1 MYKEI
6 EEMDM
11 KEIEAMFSKP
21 PCLKRETIDRLFIQ
35 REKLIKIAE
44 KEIIDRIAKC
54 QSLVEV
60 ADIEIELRQEGFGFS
75 WDVSLALQN
84 KEATLRFRERGH
96 N

>member
-6 EEMDM
+6 EKMDM
-11 KEIEAMFSKP
+11 KEIEAMFYKP
-21 PCLKRETIDRLFIQ
+21 HLKEETIDRLFAQ
-35 REKLIKIAE
+35 RKKLVKIAE
-44 KEIIDRIAKC
+44 KEIIDRIEKC

-84 KEATLRFRERGH
+84 KQVTLRFRERGH

>member
-6 EEMDM
+6 EKMDM
-11 KEIEAMFSKP
+11 KEIEAMFYKP
-21 PCLKRETIDRLFIQ
+21 YLKEETIDRLFAQ
-35 REKLIKIAE
+35 RKKLVKIAE
-44 KEIIDRIAKC
+44 KEIIDRIEKC

-84 KEATLRFRERGH
+84 KQVTLRFRERGH